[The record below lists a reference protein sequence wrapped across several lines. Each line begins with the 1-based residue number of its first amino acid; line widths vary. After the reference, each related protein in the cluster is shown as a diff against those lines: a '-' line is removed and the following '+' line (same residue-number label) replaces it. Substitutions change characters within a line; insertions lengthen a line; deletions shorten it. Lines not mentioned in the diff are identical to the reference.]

1 MKTRQIYL
9 GHIATLLIGSLIY
22 ILFRS
27 STLKMFIWYEK
38 LGITNQISR
47 MRAKTFLYSNKLPDF
62 LLYALPDGFWLFSY
76 MSLILFLWKN
86 ELRRDNIFWVFIL
99 SIIAILSELGQLL
112 KIIPGTFDIVDLLM
126 YLLGTFLP
134 FMIYK
139 KSIKIKITQI

>member
-62 LLYALPDGFWLFSY
+62 LLYALPDGFWMFSY
-76 MSLILFLWKN
+76 MSLILYLWKN

-99 SIIAILSELGQLL
+99 SIIALLSELGQLL
-112 KIIPGTFDIVDLLM
+112 KIISGTFDIVDLLM
-126 YLLGTFLP
+126 YLLGTILP

-139 KSIKIKITQI
+139 KSITIKITQI